1 MTIKKNEISANSTR
15 IKKKPYVFHPYNPE
29 PKSCCQGTHDIQL
42 TLAIYKLF
50 LWFKTLSIT
59 IVDPSFIS
67 FHCYQGEIQ
76 TCHRIMTL
84 SELFMFSKVRFENPK
99 VHAIIFPSN
108 SIIFCTKQQKYKPYT
123 LETDTDYAL
132 RIVCSQLLR

>member
-1 MTIKKNEISANSTR
+1 
-15 IKKKPYVFHPYNPE
+15 
-29 PKSCCQGTHDIQL
+29 
-42 TLAIYKLF
+42 
-50 LWFKTLSIT
+50 
-59 IVDPSFIS
+59 
-67 FHCYQGEIQ
+67 
-76 TCHRIMTL
+76 MTL

-132 RIVCSQLLR
+132 GIDVFSAPNIKSHNFDTKFRQAT